1 MCKLKYDE
9 NNREE
14 KDKLPFHSTICVW
27 KNKNP
32 IEIKDILKK
41 LEFRKFELKIIGTK
55 IKKSTQNSYNLY
67 FEFEKNK
74 EFTKIQRFIYEN
86 ENIRIEK
93 YNPETFIPH
102 ITIHIDKNYERI
114 LQLQE
119 NIMKNFNPFYIK
131 TIKIS
136 LYEIYPPKKIL

>member
-1 MCKLKYDE
+1 M
-9 NNREE
+9 N
-14 KDKLPFHSTICVW
+14 
-27 KNKNP
+27 
-32 IEIKDILKK
+32 LKK
-41 LEFRKFELKIIGTK
+41 QR
-55 IKKSTQNSYNLY
+55 
-67 FEFEKNK
+67 
-74 EFTKIQRFIYEN
+74 IQRFIYEN
-86 ENIRIEK
+86 QNIRIEK

-136 LYEIYPPKKIL
+136 LYEIYLPRKIL